1 MNSCKTSRVLQV
13 ICMITVVSFVIVA
26 QMIYSSF
33 TAVAANKDRSKTI
46 YELENEL
53 KDMKSEQTK
62 LKDKIASDKATAAS
76 YAREIEDLDRE
87 ISILTE
93 QSAIIEE
100 LFNEWQAVKDETQ
113 AQIDELEDEKESEL
127 SAFDSMLRMSY
138 QYGDDTYFNL
148 IFGSED
154 IGDFLSR
161 TDLLSYHFEAND
173 NILTKLSSTITK
185 LEDAN
190 KQYETS
196 ISQLDVFGK
205 EQEELKKQL
214 EEREKYALDKKLE
227 YEKNAEIN
235 QKELNAKQA
244 EMSQMEAEIKRLY
257 LESRKN
263 DGTTYSGIFC
273 TPTKNYRL
281 SSPFGWR
288 NSPISG
294 KKELHNGLDFAAP
307 AGTPIYAAD
316 DGTVIDSRY
325 SNSWGNVVQIDH
337 GGGVVTLYA
346 HASARLVSKGQ
357 TVKKGETIAKVGST
371 GWSTGNHLHFTV
383 YKNGTAVDPMTYL
396 GAV

>member
-1 MNSCKTSRVLQV
+1 MGSYKASRVLQAL
-13 ICMITVVSFVIVA
+13 CMITFVSFVIVA
-26 QMIYSSF
+26 QMVWSSVSVIG
-33 TAVAANKDRSKTI
+33 ASNDRSKKI

-53 KDMKSEQTK
+53 SDKKSEEK
-62 LKDKIASDKATAAS
+62 KIKDQIAKDKATAAA
-76 YAREIEDLDRE
+76 YQRELEELDRE

-93 QSAIIEE
+93 QISIIEE
-100 LFNEWQAVKDETQ
+100 LFNEWQAVRNETQ
-113 AQIDELEDEKESEL
+113 AQINKLEEDKEAELA
-127 SAFDSMLRMSY
+127 AFDSMLRMSY

-161 TDLLSYHFEAND
+161 TDLLSYHFAAND
-173 NILTKLSSTITK
+173 NILTNLSTTITA
-185 LEDAN
+185 LEEAN
-190 KQYETS
+190 AQYETS
-196 ISQLDVFGK
+196 ISQLDIFGK
-205 EQEELKKQL
+205 EQEELKKTL
-214 EEREKYALDKKLE
+214 EEREKTALDKKLE
-227 YEKNAEIN
+227 YENNAEIK
-235 QKELNAKQA
+235 QKELDAKQK
-244 EMSQMEAEIKRLY
+244 EMAQMEAEIKRLY
-257 LESRKN
+257 QENRKN
-263 DGTTYSGIFC
+263 DGSTYSGIFC

-288 NSPISG
+288 TSPISG

-357 TVKKGETIAKVGST
+357 TVKKGEMIAKVGST

-396 GAV
+396 GSV

>member
-1 MNSCKTSRVLQV
+1 MKSYKAGRILQAL
-13 ICMITVVSFVIVA
+13 CMITVVSFVLVA
-26 QMIYSSF
+26 QMIYSSLSVIG
-33 TAVAANKDRSKTI
+33 AGNDRSKTI

-53 KDMKSEQTK
+53 ANKKSEEK
-62 LKDKIASDKATAAS
+62 SLKNKIASDKASAAA
-76 YAREIEDLDRE
+76 YQREIEELDGE

-93 QSAIIEE
+93 QIAIIEE
-100 LFNEWQAVKDETQ
+100 LFGEWQAVKDETQ
-113 AQIDELEDEKESEL
+113 AQIEKLEGEKEAEL

-138 QYGDDTYFNL
+138 QYGEDTYFNL

-173 NILTKLSSTITK
+173 NILNNLTSTITQ

-205 EQEELKKQL
+205 EQEELKKTL
-214 EEREKYALDKKLE
+214 EEREKTALAKKLK
-227 YEKNAEIN
+227 YEQNAEIK
-235 QKELNAKQA
+235 QKELDAKQK
-244 EMSQMEAEIKRLY
+244 EMAQMEAEIKRLY
-257 LESRKN
+257 QESRKN
-263 DGTTYSGIFC
+263 DSTTYSGIFC

-288 NSPISG
+288 TSPISG

-383 YKNGTAVDPMTYL
+383 YKNGVAVDPRTYL
-396 GAV
+396 GSV

>member
-1 MNSCKTSRVLQV
+1 MMSFKTSCVFKVLC
-13 ICMITVVSFVIVA
+13 IITLVSFIVVA
-26 QMIYSSF
+26 GMAFSTLSAI
-33 TAVAANKDRSKTI
+33 AANNDRSKTI

-53 KDMKSEQTK
+53 KGMKSEQTK
-62 LKDKIASDKATAAS
+62 LKDKISSDKANAAA
-76 YAREIEDLDRE
+76 YAREIEQLDHE

-93 QSAIIEE
+93 QSTIIEA
-100 LFNEWQAVKDETQ
+100 LFTEWQAVKDETQ
-113 AQIDELEDEKESEL
+113 AQIDELEAEKEAEL
-127 SAFDSMLRMSY
+127 SAFDSMLKMSY

-196 ISQLDVFGK
+196 ISQLDLFGK
-205 EQEELKKQL
+205 EQQELKAKL
-214 EEREKYALDKKLE
+214 EEREQYALSKKLE

-235 QKELNAKQA
+235 QKELDAKQA
-244 EMSQMEAEIKRLY
+244 EMSQMEAQIKRLY

-263 DGTTYSGIFC
+263 NGASYAGIFC
-273 TPTKNYRL
+273 IPTTNYRI

-288 NSPISG
+288 TSPISG

-325 SNSWGNVVQIDH
+325 SSSWGNVVQVDH

-346 HASARLVSKGQ
+346 HASARLVSNGQ
-357 TVKKGETIAKVGST
+357 TVKKGEVIAKVGTT

-383 YKNGTAVDPMTYL
+383 YKNGTAIDPMTYL
-396 GAV
+396 VSV